1 LIFFLFHLTIVG
13 MKAKAKQSKTKQNK
27 LIETRWNKSKQIE
40 TNKKQ
45 SFKSI
50 EFIAR

>member
-13 MKAKAKQSKTKQNK
+13 MKAKAKWKLKQSRAKQNK
-27 LIETRWNKSKQIE
+27 TNLLKQDEIKQIE

-45 SFKSI
+45 SFESI
-50 EFIAR
+50 